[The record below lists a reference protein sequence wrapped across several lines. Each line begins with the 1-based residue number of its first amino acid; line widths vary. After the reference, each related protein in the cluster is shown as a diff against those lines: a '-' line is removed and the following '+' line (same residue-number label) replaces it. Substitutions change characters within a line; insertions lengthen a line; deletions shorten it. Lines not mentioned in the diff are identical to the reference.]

1 MRDSFDV
8 RTLSV
13 ELSDSLSLLELGE
26 YAEDLIKTGRY
37 GTCHST
43 PLTFITTLSLSQLPL
58 TKLSFLLV
66 QSIAFIVFLFLSS
79 DYSIYILVLYTS
91 AYYVCNLPSFLSSF
105 LPSFLPPLLS
115 SPLHSSCLLFIL

>member
-37 GTCHST
+37 GTCRSA
-43 PLTFITTLSLSQLPL
+43 PLTFITPLSFSQLPL
-58 TKLSFLLV
+58 TMLSYCIYHVLV
-66 QSIAFIVFLFLSS
+66 PLF
-79 DYSIYILVLYTS
+79 
-91 AYYVCNLPSFLSSF
+91 
-105 LPSFLPPLLS
+105 
-115 SPLHSSCLLFIL
+115 

>member
-37 GTCHST
+37 STEQYSTSHST
-43 PLTFITTLSLSQLPL
+43 PLTFLAALSRN
-58 TKLSFLLV
+58 SFRHF
-66 QSIAFIVFLFLSS
+66 IAFPLF
-79 DYSIYILVLYTS
+79 YHT
-91 AYYVCNLPSFLSSF
+91 
-105 LPSFLPPLLS
+105 
-115 SPLHSSCLLFIL
+115 